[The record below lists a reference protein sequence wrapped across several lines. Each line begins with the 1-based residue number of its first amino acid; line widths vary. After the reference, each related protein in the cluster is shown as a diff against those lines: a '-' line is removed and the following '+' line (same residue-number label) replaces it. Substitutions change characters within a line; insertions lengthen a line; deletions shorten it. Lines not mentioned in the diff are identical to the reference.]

1 MRSGWVW
8 RIALTVPMA
17 AIACGTSAGVAANG
31 PAVTPAIALPP
42 VWTPTPALAISLPAG
57 WKPLYGSG
65 VEMWLPE
72 SFEGGDPTTRRDELI
87 EIFRGLGAGY
97 EHVVALLEAGAPSSV
112 FMAFDTGEAGGMV
125 GVTRRDLPQSVTLS
139 EYLEAYVAEVPNA
152 VPGLVVLE
160 HGTMSINGEEIGK
173 VTEDITT
180 QGETATQVSYILH
193 RGDFVYTVS
202 YAVPREFFAEA
213 EPAFEASIGSFRVTQ

>member
-1 MRSGWVW
+1 
-8 RIALTVPMA
+8 
-17 AIACGTSAGVAANG
+17 
-31 PAVTPAIALPP
+31 
-42 VWTPTPALAISLPAG
+42 
-57 WKPLYGSG
+57 
-65 VEMWLPE
+65 
-72 SFEGGDPTTRRDELI
+72 
-87 EIFRGLGAGY
+87 
-97 EHVVALLEAGAPSSV
+97 VALLEAGAPSSV
-112 FMAFDTGEAGGMV
+112 FIAFDTGEAGGRV

-139 EYLEAYVAEVPNA
+139 EYLETYVAEIPNA

-202 YAVPREFFAEA
+202 YAVPKEFFAEA